1 MPKKSTRCAR
11 YVTATHIV
19 HTLFIQ
25 SFLFGWPIFGRPFVA
40 LCHRTVV
47 CMSCPVLSVTLEY
60 CGQTGG
66 GIKMKVGTQVGLG
79 PDHSALDGD
88 PGPISQRGT
97 IFGPYLLW
105 PNGSMDQGT
114 T

>member
-1 MPKKSTRCAR
+1 
-11 YVTATHIV
+11 
-19 HTLFIQ
+19 
-25 SFLFGWPIFGRPFVA
+25 
-40 LCHRTVV
+40 
-47 CMSCPVLSVTLEY
+47 MSCPVLSVTLKY

-105 PNGSMDQGT
+105 PNGSMD
-114 T
+114 